1 MEFSLAGPFFPFGM
15 EQPKFFSLDRKTG
28 SSGKQK
34 YGLKDFGKV
43 LWKGNADRHIRWECP
58 SFLHSGKSSS
68 LQTDNKGR
76 DKHTLGSLGLVVV
89 SYPDY
94 VPGVPNSGL
103 FSRNL
108 VQRSGTLLERMSHGT
123 DTPPET
129 VLFNHKTNVT
139 GST

>member
-15 EQPKFFSLDRKTG
+15 EQPNFFSLAG

-43 LWKGNADRHIRWECP
+43 LRKGNADHHIRWECP

-68 LQTDNKGR
+68 LQTDNKDR
-76 DKHTLGSLGLVVV
+76 DKHTLGSLGLVTV

-108 VQRSGTLLERMSHGT
+108 VQQSGILQRT
-123 DTPPET
+123 
-129 VLFNHKTNVT
+129 
-139 GST
+139 

>member
-1 MEFSLAGPFFPFGM
+1 MK
-15 EQPKFFSLDRKTG
+15 QPKIFSLDRKTG

-43 LWKGNADRHIRWECP
+43 LRKGNADHHIRWECP
-58 SFLHSGKSSS
+58 FFLHSGKSSS
-68 LQTDNKGR
+68 LQTHDKGR
-76 DKHTLGSLGLVVV
+76 EKHTLGSLGLVTV

-108 VQRSGTLLERMSHGT
+108 VQRSGTL
-123 DTPPET
+123 
-129 VLFNHKTNVT
+129 
-139 GST
+139 